1 MKTCL
6 FGVHATKDFSCYAC
20 DLRLM
25 ETNLNCARR
34 THKLKIS
41 TMHEINRFKIS
52 QACSSLDN
60 VHVGDVVVALS
71 ATLTTGS
78 L

>member
-1 MKTCL
+1 
-6 FGVHATKDFSCYAC
+6 
-20 DLRLM
+20 M

-34 THKLKIS
+34 THKLKLS
-41 TMHEINRFKIS
+41 TLHEINSLKIG